1 MAELQGRYLV
11 AMKRLTEV
19 EVDPGTSNQHELNGV
34 AAIKQLLGTPVGVLR
49 LPDIEWVLLRDD
61 VDHVREHHS
70 LSWYDSRQNNPNR
83 SAEWRLYFDGTT
95 AAKAGDLFALI
106 RRDSDSSIGAVV
118 APAGSTWEQQLVTI
132 FGNSLDPGGRFATV
146 EFGNVPD
153 LFAAATTELFELLGW
168 GEDPGPI
175 TEAPFAEEAIHLFG
189 LSFPGS
195 ITFSRFI
202 QDRVAVDPAEPDEA
216 LMTWWTAEE
225 AHFREHERR
234 ILQERLATPFD
245 DVDEF
250 LTFSKSVHN
259 RRRARAG
266 LAFENHIHALFRHN
280 DVSHSRKKR
289 TERKSEPDF
298 LFPGIREYHD
308 PAFDESRLTMLAVK
322 TTCKDRWRQVL
333 QEAARIKRKH
343 LCTLE
348 PAISH
353 AQLEEM
359 KSALLTLVAPSSII
373 PTYAVPV
380 GYQVLTLADF
390 IRLVRERAG
399 GV

>member
-1 MAELQGRYLV
+1 M
-11 AMKRLTEV
+11 
-19 EVDPGTSNQHELNGV
+19 DPT
-34 AAIKQLLGTPVGVLR
+34 
-49 LPDIEWVLLRDD
+49 
-61 VDHVREHHS
+61 
-70 LSWYDSRQNNPNR
+70 
-83 SAEWRLYFDGTT
+83 
-95 AAKAGDLFALI
+95 
-106 RRDSDSSIGAVV
+106 
-118 APAGSTWEQQLVTI
+118 
-132 FGNSLDPGGRFATV
+132 
-146 EFGNVPD
+146 
-153 LFAAATTELFELLGW
+153 
-168 GEDPGPI
+168 
-175 TEAPFAEEAIHLFG
+175 
-189 LSFPGS
+189 
-195 ITFSRFI
+195 
-202 QDRVAVDPAEPDEA
+202 EPDEA
-216 LMTWWTAEE
+216 LLTWWTAEE

-234 ILQERLATPFD
+234 IVQERLEIPFD

-266 LAFENHIHALFRHN
+266 LAFENHIHALFQRN
-280 DVSHSRKKR
+280 NVSHSRKKR
-289 TERKSEPDF
+289 TEGKSEPDF

-308 PAFDESRLTMLAVK
+308 PAFDESRLTMLAAK

-359 KSALLTLVAPSSII
+359 ESALLTLVAPSSII

-380 GYQVLTLADF
+380 GYEVLTLADF
-390 IRLVRERAG
+390 IRLVKERAG